1 MTSEFFFFVF
11 GAMVVLCGFLQYVIR
26 QRNQPT
32 TTKETQEPEQIK
44 KAEEEESSFRRFQW
58 NYLLVYLIVME
69 ADWLQGPY
77 VYALYEA
84 YGFVKQDIAILFIA
98 GFSSSMVFGTFIG
111 SIADKYGRKN
121 MCMFFGLCYSL
132 SCLTKL
138 FNDFNILLA
147 GRILAGISTSLLFSA
162 FEAWMVFEHF
172 KRGYS
177 AEKLSST
184 FSMAT
189 IGNGLAA
196 IVAGLIAS
204 FVADLYGFV
213 APFMVALGFLV
224 VATLIVASTWCEN
237 YGDASINVS
246 QTFTNAVTI
255 LRNDPKVPILGLTQS
270 LFEGSMYVFVFM
282 WTPTL
287 NEDPSAPEGQVLPYG
302 VIFACFM
309 VCIMV
314 GSSIFTLL
322 VQRSTK
328 LESIALIVLAFAMA
342 SLSVPIFAVNQYVLL
357 LAFLAFEVSCGLY
370 FPCFGTLRG
379 THIPESARATIMN
392 FFRVPL
398 NFLVVVVLRK
408 VDAFSNQTVFAVCA
422 AWLIS
427 AFVLA
432 KIFGKYTSGEETK
445 RKGSDLELSS
455 GPSEPNMDGGEEEA
469 YFQNQR
475 EDEKEYELRERN

>member
-1 MTSEFFFFVF
+1 MTADFFFLIF
-11 GAMVVLCGFLQYVIR
+11 GVLVVVCGFLQWVIR
-26 QRNQPT
+26 QRAQPAAS
-32 TTKETQEPEQIK
+32 KEEQEPEQLK
-44 KAEEEESSFRRFQW
+44 KAEEEQSSFRRFQW

-121 MCMFFGLCYSL
+121 MCMVFGLCYSL

-162 FEAWMVFEHF
+162 FEAWMVYEHF

-177 AEKLSST
+177 AERLSST

-204 FVADLYGFV
+204 FVAEIYGFV
-213 APFMVALGFLV
+213 APFMVALCFLIL
-224 VATLIVASTWCEN
+224 ATVIVASTWSEN
-237 YGDASINVS
+237 YGDSTINVS
-246 QTFTNAVTI
+246 QTFSNAVTI

-282 WTPTL
+282 WTPAL
-287 NEDPSAPEGQVLPYG
+287 NEDPNAIKDQALPYG

-322 VQRSTK
+322 VQKSIK
-328 LESIALIVLAFAMA
+328 LESIALVVLGFALV

-422 AWLIS
+422 AWLITS
-427 AFVLA
+427 LVLA
-432 KIFGKYTSGEETK
+432 KIFGRYTAGEESK
-445 RKGSDLELSS
+445 RKGSDLELSTINAVAKEDS
-455 GPSEPNMDGGEEEA
+455 EEEA

-475 EDEKEYELRERN
+475 EEARETELRERL

>member
-1 MTSEFFFFVF
+1 
-11 GAMVVLCGFLQYVIR
+11 
-26 QRNQPT
+26 
-32 TTKETQEPEQIK
+32 
-44 KAEEEESSFRRFQW
+44 
-58 NYLLVYLIVME
+58 
-69 ADWLQGPY
+69 
-77 VYALYEA
+77 
-84 YGFVKQDIAILFIA
+84 
-98 GFSSSMVFGTFIG
+98 
-111 SIADKYGRKN
+111 
-121 MCMFFGLCYSL
+121 
-132 SCLTKL
+132 
-138 FNDFNILLA
+138 
-147 GRILAGISTSLLFSA
+147 
-162 FEAWMVFEHF
+162 
-172 KRGYS
+172 
-177 AEKLSST
+177 
-184 FSMAT
+184 MAT

-204 FVADLYGFV
+204 FVAEIYGFV
-213 APFMVALGFLV
+213 APFMVALCFLIL
-224 VATLIVASTWCEN
+224 ATLIVASTWSEN
-237 YGDASINVS
+237 YGDSTINVS
-246 QTFTNAVTI
+246 QTFSNAVTI

-282 WTPTL
+282 WTPAL
-287 NEDPSAPEGQVLPYG
+287 NEDPNAIKDQALPYG

-322 VQRSTK
+322 VQKSIK
-328 LESIALIVLAFAMA
+328 LESIALVVLGFALV

-422 AWLIS
+422 AWLIT
-427 AFVLA
+427 ALVLA
-432 KIFGKYTSGEETK
+432 KIFGRYTAGEESK

-455 GPSEPNMDGGEEEA
+455 INAVAKEDGEEEA

-475 EDEKEYELRERN
+475 EEARETELRERL